1 MVNTGIKYSGLP
13 SSLVYEDQ
21 GNCTRLTH
29 YGSYKIPNTVP
40 EGSYMLNGGALYHTA
55 KTHGVKAYR
64 CWLEENN
71 PSAESKPAGFSLQ
84 LAFTKPFD
92 DTSTGI
98 HVIEENAPN
107 GAKGIYSISGMR
119 MDQRSGGK
127 LPKGIY
133 IINNKKV
140 IVK

>member
-1 MVNTGIKYSGLP
+1 MP
-13 SSLVYEDQ
+13 SPLVYEDRA
-21 GNCTRLTH
+21 NSTWMTH
-29 YGSYKIPNTVP
+29 YGSYKKPTTVP

-55 KTHGVKAYR
+55 REHNVKAYR
-64 CWLEENN
+64 CWLEVN

-107 GAKGIYSISGMR
+107 GVKGIYSISGMR